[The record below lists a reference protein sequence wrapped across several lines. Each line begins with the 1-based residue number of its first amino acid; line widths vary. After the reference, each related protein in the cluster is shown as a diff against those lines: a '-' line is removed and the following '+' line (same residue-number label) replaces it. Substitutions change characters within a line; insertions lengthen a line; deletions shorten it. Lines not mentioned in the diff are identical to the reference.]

1 MRLEIFR
8 PKNFFEFLYQ
18 SGFQPSYG
26 TSLQL
31 RYLYPSLV
39 GLSALFS
46 IILSRMA
53 RELSA
58 IANRQPYPISDFSQH
73 LFGF

>member
-1 MRLEIFR
+1 
-8 PKNFFEFLYQ
+8 
-18 SGFQPSYG
+18 
-26 TSLQL
+26 
-31 RYLYPSLV
+31 
-39 GLSALFS
+39 
-46 IILSRMA
+46 MA